1 MIFVLMIPECIHTWG
16 QRLSPVRVYQ
26 CTFDTGANRVLMTY
40 SLFLLIFLVTP
51 IVALG
56 WMMRSHLTRRH
67 AKWLALLMA
76 VALVYTTAWD
86 NYLVASRVWWYDP
99 NLVMGITIGW
109 VPLEEYTFFLLQPL
123 MTGLWVLYLNRHL
136 PLAAATTGSHR
147 LRVIVTMGAGL
158 IWLGALYVLAGG
170 WLPGNYLAL
179 ILVWALPPI
188 ALQTA
193 FGADILWHERQRV
206 LLSLL
211 PVVIYLSLADALAIG
226 LGTWTINPERSLEI
240 YLGSVLPVEEFVFF
254 LVTNVLIVFS
264 FVLLLSRQSYA
275 RLNGKVSKYL
285 RLPTLPNNRPIAA
298 SRR

>member
-1 MIFVLMIPECIHTWG
+1 M
-16 QRLSPVRVYQ
+16 S
-26 CTFDTGANRVLMTY
+26 Y

-51 IVALG
+51 ILLLG
-56 WMMRSHLTRRH
+56 WMMRRHLDWRH
-67 AKWLALLMA
+67 VKWLALLMV
-76 VALVYTTAWD
+76 VALVYTTGWD
-86 NYLVASRVWWYDP
+86 NYLVASQVWWYDP

-136 PLAAATTGSHR
+136 PAAAATIHRHR
-147 LRVIVTMGAGL
+147 LRVFVTMGAGL
-158 IWLGALYVLAGG
+158 IWLGALFVLAGA
-170 WLPGNYLAL
+170 WPPANYMTL

-206 LLSLL
+206 LLGLL

-264 FVLLLSRQSYA
+264 IVLLLSRHSYA
-275 RLNGKVSKYL
+275 RLNGKGGKSL
-285 RLPTLPNNRPIAA
+285 RLPTLQNNRPIVPN
-298 SRR
+298 RR